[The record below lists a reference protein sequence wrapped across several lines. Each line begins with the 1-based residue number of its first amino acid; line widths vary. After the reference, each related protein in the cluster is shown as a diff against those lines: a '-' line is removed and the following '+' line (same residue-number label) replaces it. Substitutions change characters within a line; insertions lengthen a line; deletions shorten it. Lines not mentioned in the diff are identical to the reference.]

1 MRAKLLH
8 SNPAS
13 ETEVERAKREESYLI
28 SSFNSGLRPGIGSKL
43 KNRKLLMNYIVVLS
57 TMIRPQN

>member
-8 SNPAS
+8 ENPFFP
-13 ETEVERAKREESYLI
+13 ESYLI
-28 SSFNSGLRPGIGSKL
+28 SSFNSGLRPGIGSKF